1 MKRLM
6 MTLAA
11 AFVCIMSFAAAQRDT
26 VRILAIGNSF
36 SEDAV
41 EQHLYDLAKEEGV
54 PVIIGNMYIGGCSL
68 ERHVNNARNDAPAY
82 RYRKISADGKM
93 QQVKEF
99 SLSRALKDD
108 NWDYVSVQQA
118 SPVSG
123 QPESYDPW
131 LDELVG
137 YVESFVPDAE
147 IVFHMTWAYDKD
159 YDHKKFATYGYDQLT
174 MYNAILKTVRQQ
186 TARIGIRTV
195 IPAGTSVQNAR
206 TTVLVDKMTRDGYH
220 MSKPHGRYL
229 VACTW
234 VEKILGCNV
243 KGNPYCPE
251 GMTAEECRLAQKA
264 AHTAVRKPFKISKIK

>member
-11 AFVCIMSFAAAQRDT
+11 ALVCIMSFAAAQRDT

-54 PVIIGNMYIGGCSL
+54 PVIIGNMYIGGCTL

-82 RYRKISADGKM
+82 RYRKIDADGNL
-93 QQVKEF
+93 QQINDY
-99 SLSRALKDD
+99 SLSLALRNDD
-108 NWDYVSVQQA
+108 WDYVTVQQA

-123 QPESYDPW
+123 KPEAYEPW
-131 LDELVG
+131 LDELVA

-147 IVFHMTWAYDKD
+147 IVFHMTWAYDQG

-174 MYNAILKTVRQQ
+174 MYHAIVSTVRQQ
-186 TARIGIRTV
+186 TARIGIRTI
-195 IPAGTSVQNAR
+195 IPAGTAVQNGR
-206 TTVLVDKMTRDGYH
+206 STVLVEKMTSDGYH

-243 KGNPYCPE
+243 MGNPYCPE
-251 GMTAEECRLAQKA
+251 GMTPEECRLAQKS
-264 AHTAVRKPFKISKIK
+264 AHAAVRRPYKVRRIK